1 MDYQTDFDAWKD
13 RILAVPE
20 AEIKLPNQPIDDCT
34 AMAETLAKEALEDKD
49 ALVNAGLDGTKIDE
63 LTTLSGALR
72 FCQANWMSEYRAQ
85 QEAQKEWLAKSP
97 EAYQLRDEMLHH
109 FSFAYRN
116 EKEVKPKVSR
126 IKEGSS
132 HADMIQD
139 LVELAILGEKYPEPL
154 AKVNYDVSLNE
165 KAMATS
171 RSMSEL
177 LATANGDKDERSES
191 KLLRDRAYTLLTNH
205 MSTIREYGRYVF
217 WKNEERKE
225 KYAANYKG

>member
-1 MDYQTDFDAWKD
+1 MEYQADFDTWKE
-13 RILAVPE
+13 RILAVSE
-20 AEIKLPNQPIDDCT
+20 AEIKFPNQPIDDCT
-34 AMAETLAKEALEDKD
+34 AMAETLAKEASEDKD
-49 ALVNAGLDGTKIDE
+49 ALVNAGLDGTIIDE
-63 LTTLSGALR
+63 LPTLSAALR

-97 EAYQLRDEMLHH
+97 EAYELRDEILHH
-109 FSFAYRN
+109 FSFAFRN
-116 EKEVKPKVSR
+116 EKEVKPKVAR

-154 AKVNYDVSLNE
+154 AKVNYDVSLNG
-165 KAMATS
+165 KAMTTS

-217 WKNEERKE
+217 WKNEDRKE
-225 KYAANYKG
+225 KYAFNYKG

>member
-1 MDYQTDFDAWKD
+1 MDYQSDFDTWKE

-20 AEIKLPNQPIDDCT
+20 AVIKLPNQPIDDCT
-34 AMAETLAKEALEDKD
+34 AMSETLAKEATEDKE
-49 ALVNAGLDGTKIDE
+49 ALVNAGLDGTIIDE
-63 LTTLSGALR
+63 LPTLSGALR

-85 QEAQKEWLAKSP
+85 QEAQKEWLEKSP
-97 EAYQLRDEMLHH
+97 EAYELRDEMLHH

-116 EKEVKPKVSR
+116 EKSVMTKVAR

-139 LVELAILGEKYPEPL
+139 LVELAILGGKYPDPL
-154 AKVNYDVSLNE
+154 AKVNYNVGLNE
-165 KAMATS
+165 KAMTTS
-171 RSMSEL
+171 RAMAEL
-177 LATANGDKDERSES
+177 LATANGDRDERSEA
-191 KLLRDRAYTLLTNH
+191 KLLRDRAYTLLINR
-205 MSTIREYGRYVF
+205 MSAIREYGRYVF